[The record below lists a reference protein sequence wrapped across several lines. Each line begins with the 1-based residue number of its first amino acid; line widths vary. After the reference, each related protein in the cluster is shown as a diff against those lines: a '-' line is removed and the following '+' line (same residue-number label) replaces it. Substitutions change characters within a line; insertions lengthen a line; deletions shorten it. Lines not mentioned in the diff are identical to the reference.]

1 MMSIKGSIS
10 DFIASSIQE
19 IRDKVG
25 DDHVI
30 LGLSGG
36 VDSSVTAALLHKA
49 IKDKLVPIYVNTGLM
64 RKNESTEVRDFFE
77 NEFGMKLYVVDA
89 EETFL
94 NGLKGVID
102 PEEKRKIIGKTF
114 IDIFEQEA
122 VKHKNAKWLAQ
133 GTVKPDVLESIAKDG
148 KTVKVKSHHNV
159 GGLPDKMNLKL
170 IEPLIELFKD
180 DVRAVGKELGLP
192 SKMVDRHPFPGPGLG
207 IRIIGDIT
215 KEKVAILQDI
225 DDIFIS
231 ELRSAGLYDKV
242 WQAFAVLLPVY
253 SVGVTGD
260 ERTFEQV
267 CGLRA
272 VTSVDGMTA
281 DWAKL
286 PLEFLK
292 RVSNKIINEVQG
304 VNRVVYDISSKPPAT
319 IEWE

>member
-1 MMSIKGSIS
+1 MSNLKSVGDFIESSIK
-10 DFIASSIQE
+10 E

-25 DDHVI
+25 DEQVV

-49 IKDKLVPIYVNTGLM
+49 IKDNLVPIYVNTGLM
-64 RKNESTEVRDFFE
+64 RKNETIEVKDFFE
-77 NEFGMKLYVVDA
+77 KEFGMKLYVVDA
-89 EETFL
+89 EEVFL
-94 NGLKGVID
+94 EGLKGVVD
-102 PEEKRKIIGKTF
+102 PEQKRKIIGKTF
-114 IDIFEQEA
+114 IDIFEGEA
-122 VKHKNAKWLAQ
+122 TKHKNVKWLAQ
-133 GTVKPDVLESIAKDG
+133 GTVKPDVLESVSEDG

-170 IEPLIELFKD
+170 VEPLIELFKD

-215 KEKVAILQDI
+215 KEKIALLQEI
-225 DDIFIS
+225 DDIYIK
-231 ELRSAGLYDKV
+231 ELRASGLYDKV

-253 SVGVTGD
+253 SVGVKED

-272 VTSVDGMTA
+272 VNSVDGMTA
-281 DWAKL
+281 EWAEL
-286 PLEFLK
+286 PYEFLK